1 MYVCTVCPLS
11 QVADGEGAIL
21 SVFNFDVL
29 ASYSSWQCVELL
41 LTHLPMLKILL
52 SVLIGAYKK
61 VGQFSQI
68 YNVRTLYMHVH

>member
-1 MYVCTVCPLS
+1 MCPLS

-61 VGQFSQI
+61 VGRFSQI
-68 YNVRTLYMHVH
+68 LLYAYMSMH